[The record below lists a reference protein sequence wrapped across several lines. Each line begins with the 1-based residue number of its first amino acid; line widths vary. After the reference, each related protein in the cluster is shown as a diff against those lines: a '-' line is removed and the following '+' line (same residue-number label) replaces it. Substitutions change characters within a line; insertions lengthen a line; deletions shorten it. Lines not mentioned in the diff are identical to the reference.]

1 MTQLKIFTII
11 ILNLHDTAK
20 NIQIYTKKKTNN
32 KFGLFSRRLI
42 FQSTAWYAYF
52 GTFPVGQPYKA
63 LPDTPTLGHFLS
75 INLPKHC
82 LMLIP
87 HNVSCRSTFQSTAW
101 YAYFG
106 SLPVNQPSEALPDTP
121 TSDNILST
129 KSPKHCLIR
138 QLWIISSR
146 LTFQSTAW
154 STKSPKHC
162 LIRLLWIISS
172 RPTFQSTAWYANFGT
187 FPVNQPSEAL
197 PDTPTLEHFLS
208 TNLPK
213 HCLIRLLWIISCQ
226 PIFQNSVLL
235 QFLENFQPT
244 MATKF
249 IK

>member
-1 MTQLKIFTII
+1 MTQLKNFTVI

-20 NIQIYTKKKTNN
+20 KHSNLYLKTTN
-32 KFGLFSRRLI
+32 LI

-52 GTFPVGQPYKA
+52 GTFPVGQSSKA
-63 LPDTPTLGHFLS
+63 LPDTPTLWHFLS

-82 LMLIP
+82 LILLH
-87 HNVSCRSTFQSTAW
+87 HNVFCRPTFQSTAW

-121 TSDNILST
+121 TSDNFL
-129 KSPKHCLIR
+129 
-138 QLWIISSR
+138 
-146 LTFQSTAW
+146 

-172 RPTFQSTAWYANFGT
+172 RLSFQSSLCIISCRPNLQSTAWYAYFGSY
-187 FPVNQPSEAL
+187 PVDRPSKAL

-213 HCLIRLLWIISCQ
+213 HCLIRLLWIISC
-226 PIFQNSVLL
+226 
-235 QFLENFQPT
+235 
-244 MATKF
+244 
-249 IK
+249 

>member
-1 MTQLKIFTII
+1 MTQLKLFTII

-20 NIQIYTKKKTNN
+20 TFKSIPKNN

-52 GTFPVGQPYKA
+52 GTFPVGQPSKA

-87 HNVSCRSTFQSTAW
+87 HNGSCRSTFQSTAW
-101 YAYFG
+101 NAYFG

-121 TSDNILST
+121 TSGNFL
-129 KSPKHCLIR
+129 L
-138 QLWIISSR
+138 
-146 LTFQSTAW
+146 
-154 STKSPKHC
+154 TKSPKHC

-172 RPTFQSTAWYANFGT
+172 RRTFQSTGWYAYFGS
-187 FPVNQPSEAL
+187 FPVDQISTAL
-197 PDTPTLEHFLS
+197 PDTPTLDHLQS

-213 HCLIRLLWIISCQ
+213 HCLIRLLWNISCQ
-226 PIFQNSVLL
+226 PTFRSTAWYAYFGSFPVNQSFKTLFYSNFWKTFSQQWLLNLLNKIISLNSY
-235 QFLENFQPT
+235 
-244 MATKF
+244 
-249 IK
+249 